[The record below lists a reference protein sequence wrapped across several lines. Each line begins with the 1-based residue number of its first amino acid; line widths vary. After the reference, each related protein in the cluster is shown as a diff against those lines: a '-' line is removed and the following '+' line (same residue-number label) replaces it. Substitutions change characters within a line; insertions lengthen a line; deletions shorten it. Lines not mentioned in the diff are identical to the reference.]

1 MKKLLLLLLF
11 AASSCSKAHK
21 ADDDEGEY
29 VHVLPVLP
37 KAPSPAFSKSNVS
50 HLLYM
55 IQAGKTEEAIDAL
68 LSMKSD
74 DPYIFHEG
82 TLEKL
87 GLGLLEQGSKSRN
100 PQDLLTC
107 LYGVGISQD
116 DRTLTLAANALAYDE
131 PQLQLVAVSVL
142 SSFDTE
148 AASELLSQAMKSNYI
163 FVRLEAA
170 YCLAHRRSSNAYG
183 QLAAL
188 LSKVDPELHELF
200 PRLFAMEASRE
211 SRMMLKS
218 LMYDQNEQVRRESI
232 LAVANFGRDDFLE
245 DIRTLAKEPSFVQQE
260 ACAYALGTFGDE
272 ASRDM
277 LEKLAASSSP
287 SVRLAAHKALHQLG
301 SETAEKYIAEQ
312 AALGDCFAISL
323 MGSLE
328 GDDAVLVKLLSH
340 DDVNVRTNAA
350 MALLQRRDGRCLQ
363 GIADILIDSH
373 RDYTLQPISSHGGS
387 LHSWKVTAS
396 SSQHLAKHPQF
407 FELSHR
413 AREQILISALELPE
427 DDFIDLSE
435 AIFLSNQHDLVPL
448 TVKLLENLRSEKAV
462 SLLKS
467 HEQRLGAPLVRAW
480 CCLGLY
486 RMHQEGPYAE
496 KVLRIVEKHED
507 KEVFKARPVLPWK
520 MRHQGAEDMRYQLTL
535 EESCALLIES
545 FEALAQ
551 RQDIK
556 GIEALLK
563 VIRNGNPHNR
573 YTLAGLLMRASL

>member
-1 MKKLLLLLLF
+1 MKKPLLLLLF
-11 AASSCSKAHK
+11 AATSSCTTAHK
-21 ADDDEGEY
+21 VDDEGEY

-37 KAPSPAFSKSNVS
+37 KSPSQAFSKSSIS

-55 IQAGKTEEAIDAL
+55 IQAGKTEEAIDTL

-87 GLGLLEQGSKSRN
+87 GQGLLEQGSKSRD

-116 DRTLTLAANALAYDE
+116 DTTLNIAANALAYDE

-148 AASELLSQAMKSNYI
+148 AASELISRAMKSNYI

-170 YCLAHRRSSNAYG
+170 YCLALRRSSNAYG
-183 QLAAL
+183 QLASL
-188 LSKVDPELHELF
+188 MSKVDPELHELF
-200 PRLFAMEASRE
+200 PRLFAMEASLE
-211 SRMMLKS
+211 SQKMLKS
-218 LMYDQNEQVRRESI
+218 LLYDRNEQVRRESI

-260 ACAYALGTFGDE
+260 ACAYALGMFGDE
-272 ASRDM
+272 ASREL
-277 LEKLAASSSP
+277 LERLAASSSP
-287 SVRLAAHKALHQLG
+287 SVRLAAYRSLHTLGCDKAK
-301 SETAEKYIAEQ
+301 TYIAQQ

-328 GDDAVLVKLLSH
+328 GDDAVLVKLLAH
-340 DDVNVRTNAA
+340 EDVNVRTNAA

-363 GIADILIDSH
+363 GVADVLIDSH
-373 RDYTLQPISSHGGS
+373 CDYTLQSIASHGAS
-387 LHSWKVTAS
+387 LRCWKVTAS

-407 FELSHR
+407 FEVSHR
-413 AREQILISALELPE
+413 AREQMLISALELPE
-427 DDFIDLSE
+427 DDFIDLAE
-435 AIFLSNQHDLVPL
+435 AIFVSNQHDLVPL

-462 SLLKS
+462 NLLKS
-467 HEQRLGAPLVRAW
+467 HEQRLGAPFIRAW

-507 KEVFKARPVLPWK
+507 KEVFKARAVLPWK
-520 MRHQGAEDMRYQLTL
+520 LRQEETRYQLTL

-545 FEALAQ
+545 FEALAL
-551 RQDIK
+551 RQDAK
-556 GIEALLK
+556 GIEALLRA
-563 VIRNGNPHNR
+563 IRNGNPHNR